1 MAGIVAIAARNLGAV
16 FSALANPT
24 RRAIVERLLSAGELN
39 AGEIAQ
45 PFRMTGSAIS
55 RHLRVLEKAG
65 IIGRRID
72 RQWRYVHV
80 QPEALALAET
90 WFAEQRAHRSDG
102 DR

>member
-1 MAGIVAIAARNLGAV
+1 MAIASKNLGAV

-39 AGEIAQ
+39 AGEVAQ

-65 IIGRRID
+65 IIERRID
-72 RQWRYVHV
+72 RQWRYVHI
-80 QPEALALAET
+80 QAGALALAQT
-90 WFAEQRAHRSDG
+90 WFAEQRLPRPDG
-102 DR
+102 HS

>member
-1 MAGIVAIAARNLGAV
+1 MVSAMTIATKELDAV

-45 PFRMTGSAIS
+45 PFRMTSSAIS
-55 RHLRVLEKAG
+55 RHLRVLEEAG
-65 IIGRRID
+65 LLERRID

-80 QPEALALAET
+80 RREALALAES
-90 WFAEQRAHRSDG
+90 WFAVQRRD
-102 DR
+102 